1 MPCVAHWNP
10 SRFAGWGKCRETL
23 AHVSSMAPTYPI
35 FPRLVLVFFSLS
47 VLHHPLMSIHCLG
60 CLDLVH
66 HRRLWTSAHDRKF
79 GTQISEFWS
88 EERVVTC
95 MNLAWILTDGQ
106 KLSMNSR
113 RLRLVSRNRILLIL
127 SVVEEGTFAAT
138 WSSWNATNSPCF
150 FPQDWSAGDCFRSM
164 HPSHVGTYVSCQQE
178 HNANWCNEEKKKSR
192 FCL

>member
-178 HNANWCNEEKKKSR
+178 HNANWCNEEKKSR